1 MNEVL
6 GCNKLKWLLFSIQ
19 LESRPF
25 DFLSILSLYLAVS
38 CKYIFSPPTFCF
50 QCIINNVD
58 KSPRWQDRKKK
69 DPGVGIFGK
78 RTLWSCHSHT
88 AWALERLSTLTD
100 NHILLLCSLRHHI
113 HPCRP
118 KAHLRE
124 FAQTV
129 LLDLLNGDYLTH
141 HPPLH
146 HYQRSWIRIMITTQE
161 LGE

>member
-6 GCNKLKWLLFSIQ
+6 GCNKLKWLFFSIQ

-25 DFLSILSLYLAVS
+25 DFLSILSLYLVVW
-38 CKYIFSPPTFCF
+38 CKYIFSPPTFFF

-58 KSPRWQDRKKK
+58 KGPRWQDQKKR
-69 DPGVGIFGK
+69 PGVGLFGK

-88 AWALERLSTLTD
+88 AWALKHLYS
-100 NHILLLCSLRHHI
+100 LCHHI

-129 LLDLLNGDYLTH
+129 LLDLLNGDYLIH

-146 HYQRSWIRIMITTQE
+146 HYQRSWIRIMITTQK